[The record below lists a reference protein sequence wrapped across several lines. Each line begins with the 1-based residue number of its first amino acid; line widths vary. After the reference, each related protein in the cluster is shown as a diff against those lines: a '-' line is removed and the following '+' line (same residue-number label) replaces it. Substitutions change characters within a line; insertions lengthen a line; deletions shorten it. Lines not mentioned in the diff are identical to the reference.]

1 MGIKVMYRFLAM
13 TFFLLIEFVW
23 CFFGLFSAAFVQIT
37 LKQFGSLVVF
47 FSAAAADAT
56 SFIRVVSHVPCFD
69 FRANIFL
76 FGGVVQGL
84 TKLLADNAPG
94 AMKEQKFES
103 YFGRRIAI
111 DASMSIYQF
120 LIVVGRTG
128 NEMLTNEAGE
138 VTRSV
143 PILDM
148 VSGLPAQNA
157 AVACGCW
164 KLIVQGE
171 LTL

>member
-1 MGIKVMYRFLAM
+1 VARKTETEVGGSEEAEDSNMGIKVMYRFLAM
-13 TFFLLIEFVW
+13 TFCLLIEFVW

-37 LKQFGSLVVF
+37 LKQHGSLVVF
-47 FSAAAADAT
+47 LSAAAAADAA

-69 FRANIFL
+69 RANIFF

-120 LIVVGRTG
+120 LVRQNIC
-128 NEMLTNEAGE
+128 
-138 VTRSV
+138 
-143 PILDM
+143 
-148 VSGLPAQNA
+148 GLA
-157 AVACGCW
+157 ACFVASCLS
-164 KLIVQGE
+164 KEKQALRKKF
-171 LTL
+171 